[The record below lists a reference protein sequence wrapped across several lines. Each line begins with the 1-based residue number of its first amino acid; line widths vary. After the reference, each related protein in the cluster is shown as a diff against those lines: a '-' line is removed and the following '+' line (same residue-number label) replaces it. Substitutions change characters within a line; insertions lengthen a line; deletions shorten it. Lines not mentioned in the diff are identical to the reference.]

1 MAVLVNQNGT
11 AVAEEQKNTPQP
23 QPSVPEAADTGS
35 DKVSKP
41 GTGAGAG
48 ASGGSSIPDAAAAG
62 TGTETPFKGID
73 YSKFSSEYSG
83 RYDQQLADLY
93 NQITGREA
101 FKYNADEDDMY
112 QQYVQRYQQLGQK
125 SMMDT
130 MGQAAALTGGYGSS
144 YSQNVGQQAYDEYML
159 GLNDKALEMS
169 QQAYQRYKDEGDA
182 LARQYGMLGD
192 MADDDYNKW
201 ADAYERAQA
210 EAALRGSSG
219 DFEAYR
225 QMFGD
230 DAAKKMQATWAAT
243 VLMPLYANGQMDA
256 EKYKELAG
264 EYPVGYVPPG
274 EGGGGGDSGS
284 SAYISAYNAA
294 VAQGIGADT
303 PQTVDTFFKNFL
315 NSY

>member
-11 AVAEEQKNTPQP
+11 AIAEEQKNSPQP
-23 QPSVPEAADTGS
+23 QPTVPEAADTGS
-35 DKVSKP
+35 DKVSTPDTP
-41 GTGAGAG
+41 GNG

-62 TGTETPFKGID
+62 TGTETPFKGFD

-159 GLNDKALEMS
+159 GLNDKAMEMS

-192 MADDDYNKW
+192 MADDDYNRW

-284 SAYISAYNAA
+284 SAYINAYNAA
-294 VAQGIGADT
+294 VAHGIGADT
-303 PQTVDTFFKNFL
+303 PQTADTFFRNFL